1 MKGESPLQ
9 KWDRLQ
15 REYQKSVQASYPNPE
30 RHGCPGTDVLHDLAA
45 RSASHEG
52 IEEDGQWNHVIHCGP
67 CYQEY
72 LELRESCRLGDEAK
86 AHRES
91 R

>member
-1 MKGESPLQ
+1 MKGESPEQ

-15 REYQKSVQASYPNPE
+15 REYQTAVQASYPNPE
-30 RHGCPGTDVLHDLAA
+30 RHGCAGNDVLRDLAA
-45 RSASHEG
+45 RSARHED
-52 IEEDGQWNHVIHCGP
+52 IEEDEQWKHVIHCAP

-72 LELRESCRLGDEAK
+72 LDSRDSSRLGDPAK

>member
-1 MKGESPLQ
+1 MKGESPQ
-9 KWDRLQ
+9 QRWERLQ
-15 REYQKSVQASYPNPE
+15 REYQKTVQESYPNPK
-30 RHGCPGTDVLHDLAA
+30 RLGCPGTDVLRDLAA
-45 RSASHEG
+45 RSARHED
-52 IEEDGQWNHVIHCGP
+52 IEEDRQWKHVIHCAP

-72 LELRESCRLGDEAK
+72 LDLRESCRLGSEAK

>member
-1 MKGESPLQ
+1 MAKSQEQ

-15 REYQKSVQASYPNPE
+15 REYQAAVQAACPNPE
-30 RHGCPGTDVLHDLAA
+30 RHGCPGTDVLGNFAA
-45 RSASHEG
+45 RSARHED
-52 IEEDGQWNHVIHCGP
+52 IEEDDQWKHVIRCAP

-72 LELRESCRLGDEAK
+72 LDLRESSRLGEEARVR
-86 AHRES
+86 RES